1 MTKDPTTDPAASDDT
16 EGHGSPFSTRNARI
30 DDTDEDTEGH
40 GITTS
45 NKRGITTSNKRGAG
59 APKR

>member
-1 MTKDPTTDPAASDDT
+1 MTKDPITEPAASDDT

-40 GITTS
+40 GI
-45 NKRGITTSNKRGAG
+45 G
-59 APKR
+59 APKRGVGAPKRGIGAPKR